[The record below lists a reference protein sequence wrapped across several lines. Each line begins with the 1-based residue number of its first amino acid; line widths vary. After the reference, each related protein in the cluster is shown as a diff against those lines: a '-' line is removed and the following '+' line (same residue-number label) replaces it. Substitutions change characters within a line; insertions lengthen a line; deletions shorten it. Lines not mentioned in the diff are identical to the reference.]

1 MIHARFVL
9 MCVTSA
15 GALAIGT
22 QHAAAQQTSTSPSA
36 AAAGSTTA
44 QETGG
49 DIVVTGIRASL
60 RNALEAKRN
69 AENVVETISSKDIG
83 VLPDTTIADEL
94 ARLPGVTATRDRGN
108 DSQAAVRGLGPRL
121 VLGLVNGREVASS
134 EPDRNVRWEMFP
146 SEDVAGVTLY
156 KSQSADL
163 ISGGVAGTIDI
174 HTLRPLDYS
183 GPLLTLRGGAL
194 YNDGGR
200 KIPGYSEW
208 GTRESGQLVTH
219 LTDNLGV
226 VLGGNYQRQKNGFV
240 SFQGWGYNTP
250 DTGMPPVDAS
260 GQTINTPWGAQT
272 EVKALTQTRWSANGA
287 LQWKPGAHWDVD
299 ADVLYSDVKIFENQ
313 YQQWYG
319 RSNGWGDWAGNFGA
333 PGDIYQPGSYTL
345 AGNDVVAATLNNY
358 SSVTNSI
365 GRYTEDKNLLA
376 TGINATYEDDDWKAS
391 VDGSY
396 SQAIR
401 DNLWRSVFTESYP
414 QTTTFSTGAGVT
426 PSLSVSGD
434 PAATDSQTIQ
444 SYYGLAATGPQRLVD
459 TIGAGRGDL
468 TYKVHGGF
476 FTAASI
482 GIRYSNRVKSF
493 TTAQAPSNA
502 IPSSVYLP
510 SSMLTEASVSGGGIS
525 VPNLLFGN
533 FDDIVNYA
541 DITFPETDIDKSQY
555 WRVREDTFAGYVKG
569 SFASSLGA
577 IPFSGDLGVR
587 LVSVT
592 THSDAFAQLNGSGYD
607 PDHAH
612 ESYFR
617 ALPTLNVN
625 FDLTP
630 DLKLRLGAGR
640 VMSRPPL
647 DELRASRNLTL
658 NAPQPGSPQQPGS
671 GTAGN
676 PYLKPF
682 MATQGDISLEWYF
695 HQDALIALAGYYK
708 NVDSNIGYSTQPMT
722 IGGNPYDITGPFNGK
737 GGYIEGAELT
747 VQTPFWF
754 IGLDHF
760 GIYSNAAFVRSNLRE
775 LSPTDH
781 PFAAV
786 GLADFT
792 GEFDLWYSDHGID
805 ARVALKHHSPFTVIY
820 GWDASQLTRLESE
833 TNLGASI
840 SYQLTKHIAL
850 RVQAN
855 NLTNQVA
862 RFYYNN
868 DPNQLARYERY
879 GRNYLFDITVKY

>member
-1 MIHARFVL
+1 MKRIRYLFSSA
-9 MCVTSA
+9 TSLLVF
-15 GALAIGT
+15 GAISQPALGQTASPTPPNPPIGLSD
-22 QHAAAQQTSTSPSA
+22 AQ
-36 AAAGSTTA
+36 
-44 QETGG
+44 TGN

-60 RNALEAKRN
+60 RDALQAKR
-69 AENVVETISSKDIG
+69 AATNVVETISSKDIG

-183 GPLLTLRGGAL
+183 GPSLTIRGGAL
-194 YNDGGR
+194 YNDGGKR
-200 KIPGYSEW
+200 IPGYSGW
-208 GTRESGQLVTH
+208 GTRESGQFVTH
-219 LTDNLGV
+219 LTDTLGV

-250 DTGMPPVDAS
+250 ETGSPPIDS
-260 GQTINTPWGAQT
+260 NGQAINTPWGAQT
-272 EVKALTQTRWSANGA
+272 EVKGLTQTRWSANGA
-287 LQWKPGAHWDVD
+287 LQWKPDAHWDVD

-319 RSNGWGDWAGNFGA
+319 RSNGWGDWGGTFGG
-333 PGDIYQPGSYTL
+333 PGDIYQSGNYTL

-376 TGINATYEDDDWKAS
+376 TGVNATYEDDDWKAS
-391 VDGSY
+391 FDGSY
-396 SQAIR
+396 SRAVR

-414 QTTTFSTGAGVT
+414 QTTTFSTGANVS
-426 PSLSVSGD
+426 PSLSVSED

-459 TIGAGRGDL
+459 TIGAARADF
-468 TYKVHGGF
+468 TRKIHGGF

-482 GIRYSNRVKSF
+482 GLRYSNRVKKFS
-493 TTAQAPSNA
+493 TDLAPANTIA
-502 IPSSVYLP
+502 ASVALP
-510 SSMLTEASVSGGGIS
+510 ASMLTEASVNGGGID

-533 FDDIVNYA
+533 YDDIVDYA
-541 DITFPETDIDKSQY
+541 GITFPDLAPDPSQY
-555 WRVREDTFAGYVKG
+555 WHVREDTFSGYVKG
-569 SFASSLGA
+569 SFASDIGSV
-577 IPFSGDLGVR
+577 PFSGDVGVR
-587 LVSVT
+587 LVSVS
-592 THSDAFAQLNGSGYD
+592 THSDAFGQVNGAGYD
-607 PDHAH
+607 PVHANKT
-612 ESYFR
+612 YFR
-617 ALPTLNVN
+617 ALPSLNVN
-625 FDLTP
+625 FDLTS
-630 DLKLRLGAGR
+630 DLKLRLGVAR

-647 DELRASRNLTL
+647 DELRASRNLTQNSPTQGTL
-658 NAPQPGSPQQPGS
+658 NS

-682 MATQGDISLEWYF
+682 MATQGDLSLEWYF
-695 HQDALIALAGYYK
+695 HKDALIALAGYYK
-708 NVDSNIGYSTQPMT
+708 DVGSNIGYATQQQT
-722 IGGNPYDITGPFNGK
+722 IEGVPYQITGPFNGK
-737 GGYIEGAELT
+737 GGHIEGAEIT

-754 IGLDHF
+754 LGLDHF
-760 GIYSNAAFVRSNLRE
+760 GIYSNAAFVHSNLKE
-775 LSPTDH
+775 LAPVSH
-781 PFAAV
+781 PFTAV
-786 GLADFT
+786 GMADFT
-792 GEFDLWYSDHGID
+792 GELDLWYSDHGID

-840 SYQLTKHIAL
+840 SYALNKHITL
-850 RVQAN
+850 RAQAN

-862 RFYYNN
+862 RFYFNN